1 MALLTGIF
9 LLGYPALRELT
20 RIAQRPG
27 AAGSQNFLDVDQQGS
42 NIRVHWN
49 RNVKVISQAQTGL
62 LSIKDGDSS
71 PRLLRLDAD
80 QLRTGSVTYSPGS
93 NRVQFRLELHEPDGR
108 NVSESVLTLNALRP
122 AAAQSETL
130 PAMPAARDRQVSIAQ
145 GVVTHPVTHPAG
157 PTAKGADEK
166 PSALRQA
173 EARPATLPPSVEALA
188 SAKIAPGAFE
198 AEQPVEEVIG
208 DVPQNVRKTI
218 HGTVRVRIEVLVD
231 ASGRVQNATIQSQGP
246 SRYFA
251 RRALEAAR
259 QCRFV
264 PATLHG
270 HEVASRWLLRFAFRK
285 TGDNIVPVRI
295 SP

>member
-1 MALLTGIF
+1 MALATGIF
-9 LLGYPALRELT
+9 LLAYPALRELT
-20 RIAQRPG
+20 RMAQRTD

-80 QLRTGSVTYSPGS
+80 QLRTGSVMYSPGS

-108 NVSESVLTLNALRP
+108 NVSESVLTLNALRS

-130 PAMPAARDRQVSIAQ
+130 SAMPAARDRQVSTSQ
-145 GVVTHPVTHPAG
+145 SVGTHPVTHPAAST
-157 PTAKGADEK
+157 PKGADVK
-166 PSALRQA
+166 PSALGEA
-173 EARPATLPPSVEALA
+173 ETRPVTLPPSVKALA
-188 SAKIAPGAFE
+188 TAKIAPGAFE
-198 AEQPVEEVIG
+198 PEQPLDKVIA
-208 DVPQNVRKTI
+208 DVPRNVRNTI
-218 HGTVRVRIEVLVD
+218 QGTVRVRIDVLVD
-231 ASGRVQNATIQSQGP
+231 ASGRVQNATIASQGP

-251 RRALEAAR
+251 RRALEAAQ

-264 PATLHG
+264 PATVNG
-270 HEVASRWLLRFAFRK
+270 HEVASRWLVRFEFRK
-285 TGDNIVPVRI
+285 TGDNVVPVRI